1 MAGEPILIVDDTPV
15 NLKLTRILLVNEGY
29 QVLTAGSAEEALDL
43 LRDHHPHLVLAD
55 IQLPG
60 MDGLEFTRRVKK
72 DESTRDI
79 LVVALTAFAMK
90 GDEQKAIDAGCD
102 GYITKPI
109 DTRALGDRIR
119 GYLKRRTEALPV
131 AAAEE
136 VPRRSAPETV
146 GASEMDGIRTRFL
159 LEGQAKSRQL
169 LLELDGSF
177 SADAAAKTV
186 HQWVGTGGLLG
197 FSAISR
203 LSREAEIA
211 LQERPLDNSQLR
223 ESLASLLTACSSPRE
238 AYGKPV
244 PESIT
249 QVLAD
254 KRIAMVGL
262 LGTEKERLSVALD
275 RVSAKTLFL
284 DAAGSPEPPESLEC
298 DLAVVQV
305 EPGMEGSPWL
315 DPHSPA
321 VLRRPYLFVGGRE
334 TLLALPRPVQSMAR
348 DFLMDAWLPDEALV
362 RCSLAVSHR
371 SQSVAVAADPTPA
384 EGAQVVIAGGD
395 SGLSAQVSK
404 SLQDSGFV
412 CRTAADGP
420 AALQSM
426 TSGDVRA
433 LVVDVS
439 LPGID
444 EVLPAMRSSH
454 PAVRILLLAAS
465 SQESEVLRGFA
476 LGAGDFIVTPFNSLE
491 LQARLTRLLEK

>member
-29 QVLTAGSAEEALDL
+29 TVLTAGSAEEALDL

-109 DTRALGDRIR
+109 DTRSLGERIR
-119 GYLKRRTEALPV
+119 GYLSRRTETRP
-131 AAAEE
+131 AAVAEE
-136 VPRRSAPETV
+136 APRGVPESV
-146 GASEMDGIRTRFL
+146 GATEMDSIRTRFL

-169 LLELDGSF
+169 LVELEGPF
-177 SADAAAKTV
+177 SADSAAKTV

-197 FSAISR
+197 YSAISR

-211 LQERPLDNSQLR
+211 LHERPLDNSQLR
-223 ESLASLLTACSSPRE
+223 ESLTNLMTACSSPRE

-244 PESIT
+244 PES
-249 QVLAD
+249 LAQRLAG
-254 KRIAMVGL
+254 KRIALVGIADA
-262 LGTEKERLSVALD
+262 EKERLSVALE
-275 RVSAKTLFL
+275 RVPAKILLL
-284 DAAGSPEPPESLEC
+284 DGNGSPDSPESLEC
-298 DLAVVQV
+298 DLAVVQI
-305 EPGMEGSPWL
+305 EPGMESSPWL

-321 VLRRPYLFVGGRE
+321 VLRRPYLFVGSRE
-334 TLLALPRPVQSMAR
+334 ALLALPKTVQSMAR

-362 RCSLAVSHR
+362 RCSLAVSQR
-371 SQSVAVAADPTPA
+371 STSVAVAAGPVPA
-384 EGAQVVIAGGD
+384 TGAQIVIASRD
-395 SGLSAQVSK
+395 SGLAAQVS
-404 SLQDSGFV
+404 STLQNFGMQ
-412 CRTAADGP
+412 CRTAADGSSASQAMSGGNP
-420 AALQSM
+420 QAAVL
-426 TSGDVRA
+426 
-433 LVVDVS
+433 DVS

-444 EVLPAMRSSH
+444 AMLSSMRSSH
-454 PAVRILLLAAS
+454 PAVRILLLAAG
-465 SQESEVLRGFA
+465 SQENEVLRGFT
-476 LGAGDFIVTPFNSLE
+476 LGAGDFVVTPFNPLE
-491 LQARLTRLLEK
+491 LLARLSRLLEK

>member
-29 QVLTAGSAEEALDL
+29 KVLTAGSAEEALDL

-109 DTRALGDRIR
+109 DTRALGERIR
-119 GYLKRRTEALPV
+119 GYLKRRAETAPV
-131 AAAEE
+131 VVAEE
-136 VPRRSAPETV
+136 APERGAPETV

-169 LLELDGSF
+169 LLELDGAF

-197 FSAISR
+197 YSAISR

-223 ESLASLLTACSSPRE
+223 ESLAGLLTACSSPRE

-244 PESIT
+244 PGSII
-249 QVLAD
+249 QALAG
-254 KRIAMVGL
+254 KKIALVGFA
-262 LGTEKERLSVALD
+262 GTEKERLSVALD
-275 RVSAKTLFL
+275 RVPARTLFL
-284 DAAGSPEPPESLEC
+284 DGAGSPESPESLEC

-305 EPGMEGSPWL
+305 DAGMEGTPWL

-321 VLRRPYLFVGGRE
+321 VLRRPCLFVGSRE
-334 TLLALPRPVQSMAR
+334 VLLALHRSVQSMAR

-362 RCSLAVSHR
+362 RCSLAVSR
-371 SQSVAVAADPTPA
+371 RAGSVAVAADPTPA
-384 EGAQVVIAGGD
+384 SGAHIIIASGDSSLAAQVD
-395 SGLSAQVSK
+395 K
-404 SLQDSGFV
+404 PLQDSGFV
-412 CRTAADGP
+412 CRVAADGP
-420 AALQSM
+420 SALQFM
-426 TSGDVRA
+426 AGGRVHA
-433 LVVDVS
+433 LVLDVGLS
-439 LPGID
+439 GI
-444 EVLPAMRSSH
+444 EETLSALRSGH

-465 SQESEVLRGFA
+465 SQESEVLRAFA
-476 LGAGDFIVTPFNSLE
+476 LGAGDFVVTPFNSLE
-491 LQARLTRLLEK
+491 LQARLNRLLDK

>member
-1 MAGEPILIVDDTPV
+1 MAGEPILIVDDTAV

-29 QVLTAGSAEEALDL
+29 KVLTAGSAEEALDL

-90 GDEQKAIDAGCD
+90 GDEQKALDAGCD

-119 GYLKRRTEALPV
+119 GYLKRRTQAPPAGVAEA
-131 AAAEE
+131 
-136 VPRRSAPETV
+136 VPERCVPETV
-146 GASEMDGIRTRFL
+146 GATEMDGIRTRFL

-169 LLELDGSF
+169 LLDLDGSF

-197 FSAISR
+197 YSAISR

-223 ESLASLLTACSSPRE
+223 ESLASLMTACSSPRE

-244 PESIT
+244 PESII
-249 QVLAD
+249 QVLAG
-254 KRIAMVGL
+254 KRIALVGFAS
-262 LGTEKERLSVALD
+262 TEKERLSVALD
-275 RVSAKTLFL
+275 RVPAVTVFL
-284 DAAGSPEPPESLEC
+284 DGAASPESPESLVS
-298 DLAVVQV
+298 DLVVVQV
-305 EPGMEGSPWL
+305 EPEMEGTPWL

-321 VLRRPYLFVGGRE
+321 VLRRPCLFVGSRE
-334 TLLALPRPVQSMAR
+334 VLMALPEPVRSMAR

-371 SQSVAVAADPTPA
+371 PRSVAVAVDPTPTS
-384 EGAQVVIAGGD
+384 GAHIVIAGGD
-395 SGLSAQVSK
+395 SGLVAQADK
-404 SLQDSGFV
+404 SLQDSGFA
-412 CRTAADGP
+412 CRTAADGDS
-420 AALQSM
+420 ALQLM
-426 TSGDVRA
+426 TGGSPRA
-433 LVVDVS
+433 LVLDVG
-439 LPGID
+439 LPDIDGI
-444 EVLPAMRSSH
+444 LAAMRSSH
-454 PAVRILLLAAS
+454 PAARIFLLAAG

-476 LGAGDFIVTPFNSLE
+476 LGAGDFVVTPFNSLE
-491 LQARLTRLLEK
+491 LQARLIRLLER

>member
-29 QVLTAGSAEEALDL
+29 KVLTAGSAEEALDL

-60 MDGLEFTRRVKK
+60 MDGLEFTRRVKQN
-72 DESTRDI
+72 ESTRDI

-109 DTRALGDRIR
+109 DTRSLGERIR
-119 GYLKRRTEALPV
+119 GYLSRRAETQP
-131 AAAEE
+131 AAVAEE
-136 VPRRSAPETV
+136 APRGVPETV
-146 GASEMDGIRTRFL
+146 GATEMDSIRTRFL

-169 LLELDGSF
+169 LVELDGPF

-197 FSAISR
+197 YSAISR

-223 ESLASLLTACSSPRE
+223 ESLTNLMTACSSPRE

-244 PESIT
+244 PESVA
-249 QVLAD
+249 QRLAG
-254 KRIAMVGL
+254 KRIALVGF
-262 LGTEKERLSVALD
+262 GDAEKERLSVALD
-275 RVSAKTLFL
+275 RVPVKTVFL
-284 DAAGSPEPPESLEC
+284 DPAGSPESAESLEC
-298 DLAVVQV
+298 DLAIVQV
-305 EPGMEGSPWL
+305 EPGMESSPWL

-321 VLRRPYLFVGGRE
+321 VLRRPYLFVGSRDV
-334 TLLALPRPVQSMAR
+334 LLALPRPVQAMGR

-362 RCSLAVSHR
+362 RCSLAVSQR
-371 SQSVAVAADPTPA
+371 SNSVAVAAGPA
-384 EGAQVVIAGGD
+384 PATGPQIIIASRD
-395 SGLSAQVSK
+395 SGLADRVSTTLQNFGMKCSTATDRLSASQLLS
-404 SLQDSGFV
+404 SGNPQAV
-412 CRTAADGP
+412 
-420 AALQSM
+420 
-426 TSGDVRA
+426 
-433 LVVDVS
+433 VVDVT

-444 EVLPAMRSSH
+444 EILSSMRSSH
-454 PAVRILLLAAS
+454 PAVRILLLAAG
-465 SQESEVLRGFA
+465 SQENEVLRGFT
-476 LGAGDFIVTPFNSLE
+476 LGAGDFVVTPFNPLE
-491 LQARLTRLLEK
+491 LLARLSRLLEK